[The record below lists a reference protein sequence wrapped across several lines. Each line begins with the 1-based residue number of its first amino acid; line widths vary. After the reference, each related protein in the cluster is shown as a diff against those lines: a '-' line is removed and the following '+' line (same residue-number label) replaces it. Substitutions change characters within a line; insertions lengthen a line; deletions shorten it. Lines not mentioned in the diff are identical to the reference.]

1 MKPGDHYIT
10 NDPWLGLNIG
20 LSTNLVI
27 GLDAVAEA
35 TVSRMLRWQ
44 KLSFLA
50 VLACFLVWSVSV
62 RAQDAPQDAQQPS
75 VADAAR
81 QARKDKDK
89 DKDKAKDKDAATSK
103 TVITDENLSADT
115 SVSAGASAGS
125 GSASSKLS
133 AVAPSAAGS
142 PGRSSSFEEAYARL
156 EATEASLDHLEPMGR
171 AELAQTVLHGNTAD
185 FPNRSDW
192 EDQLYAAKGVYV
204 QRSRQLIAAMKQ
216 VFADMDALQSGGQ
229 GKVADNDPRVQAL
242 TRKTQQIM
250 ELAGRTEAA
259 FQAVVSQG
267 QNLVQQA
274 PPR

>member
-1 MKPGDHYIT
+1 
-10 NDPWLGLNIG
+10 
-20 LSTNLVI
+20 
-27 GLDAVAEA
+27 
-35 TVSRMLRWQ
+35 MLRRQ
-44 KLSFLA
+44 KLSFPA
-50 VLACFLVWSVSV
+50 VLACFLVWSVPA
-62 RAQDAPQDAQQPS
+62 RAQGAPQDAQQPS

-89 DKDKAKDKDAATSK
+89 DKAKDKEAATSK
-103 TVITDENLSADT
+103 TVITDENLSGGT
-115 SVSAGASAGS
+115 SVSAGAGAGS

-133 AVAPSAAGS
+133 AAAPSAAGS

-192 EDQLYAAKGVYV
+192 EEQLYAAKQVYV

-216 VFADMDALQSGGQ
+216 IFADMDALQSGLQ

-250 ELAGRTEAA
+250 QLAGRTEAA

>member
-1 MKPGDHYIT
+1 M
-10 NDPWLGLNIG
+10 
-20 LSTNLVI
+20 
-27 GLDAVAEA
+27 
-35 TVSRMLRWQ
+35 SRMLRWQ

-142 PGRSSSFEEAYARL
+142 PGRL

>member
-1 MKPGDHYIT
+1 M
-10 NDPWLGLNIG
+10 
-20 LSTNLVI
+20 
-27 GLDAVAEA
+27 
-35 TVSRMLRWQ
+35 SRMWRRQ
-44 KLSFLA
+44 KLSFVA
-50 VLACFLVWSVSV
+50 VLACFLVGSVPA
-62 RAQDAPQDAQQPS
+62 RAQDAAQDAQQPS

-81 QARKDKDK
+81 QARKDR
-89 DKDKAKDKDAATSK
+89 DKDKAKDKDAAPSK
-103 TVITDENLSADT
+103 TVITDENLSAGT
-115 SVSAGASAGS
+115 SVSAGAGAGS

-156 EATEASLDHLEPMGR
+156 EATEASLDRLEPMGR

-192 EDQLYAAKGVYV
+192 EEQLYAAKGVYV

-216 VFADMDALQSGGQ
+216 IFADMDALQSGGQ

-250 ELAGRTEAA
+250 QLAGRTEAA

-267 QNLVQQA
+267 QNLAQQA

>member
-1 MKPGDHYIT
+1 
-10 NDPWLGLNIG
+10 
-20 LSTNLVI
+20 
-27 GLDAVAEA
+27 
-35 TVSRMLRWQ
+35 VSRMLRSQ

-50 VLACFLVWSVSV
+50 VLACFLVSSVPV
-62 RAQDAPQDAQQPS
+62 RAQDASQDAQQPS

-89 DKDKAKDKDAATSK
+89 DKAKDKDAAASK
-103 TVITDENLSADT
+103 TVITDENLSAGT
-115 SVSAGASAGS
+115 SANVGAGSGASAGS
-125 GSASSKLS
+125 GSASSKS
-133 AVAPSAAGS
+133 SNATAGAASS
-142 PGRSSSFEEAYARL
+142 PGMSRSFEEAYERL

-171 AELAQTVLHGNTAD
+171 AELSQTVLHGNTAD

-192 EDQLYAAKGVYV
+192 EEQLYAAKGIYV

-242 TRKTQQIM
+242 TRKAQQIM
-250 ELAGRTEAA
+250 QLAGRTEAA
-259 FQAVVSQG
+259 FQSVVSQG
-267 QNLVQQA
+267 QTLAQQA

>member
-1 MKPGDHYIT
+1 
-10 NDPWLGLNIG
+10 
-20 LSTNLVI
+20 
-27 GLDAVAEA
+27 
-35 TVSRMLRWQ
+35 VSRMLRSQ

-50 VLACFLVWSVSV
+50 VLACFLVSSVPT

-89 DKDKAKDKDAATSK
+89 DKAKDKDAAASK
-103 TVITDENLSADT
+103 TVITDENLSAGA
-115 SVSAGASAGS
+115 SVNVGISAGS
-125 GSASSKLS
+125 GSASSKS
-133 AVAPSAAGS
+133 SNATAGAASS
-142 PGRSSSFEEAYARL
+142 PGMSRSFEEAYERL

-192 EDQLYAAKGVYV
+192 EEQLYAAKGIYI

-229 GKVADNDPRVQAL
+229 GKIADNDPRVQAL
-242 TRKTQQIM
+242 TKKAQQIIQ
-250 ELAGRTEAA
+250 LAGRTEAA
-259 FQAVVSQG
+259 FQSVVSQG
-267 QNLVQQA
+267 QTLVQQA